1 MQQTRERTEIMKR
14 ILAVILSLAMVL
26 CMMPGTA
33 FAVDTQK
40 TDLSKAEITL
50 KTDDFTYDG
59 KEKNAEIVSVKPQA
73 ATEAI
78 PIETLTD
85 AGCKITYSNNKNAG
99 TATVTLTAPAD
110 NETYTGSTS
119 TTYTIKAK
127 QINSTT
133 ITEGYRRPVTASEEI
148 KASDITLYD
157 SETGLDLKAD
167 TDFELESAPI
177 AATGDTTRSV
187 TITGKNNYT
196 GEKVVVFTLGKDI
209 DDTAIKVEKSSSIFT
224 YNGQP
229 QTFSW
234 VKVYDANKELT
245 LNRDYVISYENNV
258 DAGANA
264 KLIIEGRGTYAGKKS
279 IDFEIKQR
287 SIRSVSIESIPNQLT
302 NVTPHPII
310 KDTGIKGTPTLQEG
324 KDYILESRNNS
335 EPGTATLYIHA
346 IADGNYKD
354 FATATFYV
362 RKELRADIVISP
374 PKSFPYTGS
383 VITPIVTVKAKDPKE
398 TYLLNRDYVI
408 EGGSNV
414 NANTYTYYIV
424 GIGNYA
430 GKYGPY
436 TYIITPQS
444 LNVNADVTLY
454 DDSFIYDGKEKK
466 PSVTVRCNG
475 RTLTNGIDY
484 TVRYSNNIR
493 IGTASV
499 TITGKGNYTGSIT
512 KTFRIIGKDLSQVS
526 GTLSQT
532 SYNYD
537 GLEKKPTVTLY
548 DGTKKLTSGVDYT
561 VSYRNNKNAGTGE
574 VIVTGKGNYGGTKTL
589 TFRIIGKSQT
599 VTTRY
604 TRYTKTLKSAPFNLQ
619 AGHDGDGTLVYKT
632 SDPSVATVSAT
643 GTVTIT
649 GTGKA
654 TITVSTTGNVK
665 YDPASKAVYIN
676 VKPLKPVIKVTSPAK
691 KQIKVM
697 ITKVKGATKYQVK
710 YGANGVYHN
719 KYIVHNENSYAK
731 VYTKIKNRVSGK
743 TYEVKVRAYKTMAD
757 GTKVWGDWTTVKKIK
772 AK

>member
-1 MQQTRERTEIMKR
+1 MQWTKERTEIMKK

-26 CMMPGTA
+26 CMMPSIA
-33 FAVDTQK
+33 FAAGTPTVNIEVVTPDGIDYFPWTG
-40 TDLSKAEITL
+40 SGITPEL
-50 KTDDFTYDG
+50 KVTVTPADG
-59 KEKNAEIVSVKPQA
+59 GDSV
-73 ATEAI
+73 
-78 PIETLTD
+78 TLTSNEYKAIFTDNVQPGKASVAVTVTKEEYKD
-85 AGCKITYSNNKNAG
+85 AVGEADFKIKKALSAVSLQTP
-99 TATVTLTAPAD
+99 ATVTDGTIISVDNIKLTDNGNELTPGTDYTLKSGTTTTINKDNKVVTIEATAD
-110 NETYTGSTS
+110 SNYYGEREITFSIGESIKNATVTVPNLTYTGKEQTAVP
-119 TTYTIKAK
+119 TVTLGYKTLRKDIDYRVTGDKATDRGTYT
-127 QINSTT
+127 
-133 ITEGYRRPVTASEEI
+133 
-148 KASDITLYD
+148 L
-157 SETGLDLKAD
+157 
-167 TDFELESAPI
+167 
-177 AATGDTTRSV
+177 
-187 TITGKNNYT
+187 TITGIGAYAEFIKKDYVVNPKNLANVSVPYIDNQVVDATPEPVITDGTKTLVLGTDYTLSYANNDQVGKTAVLTISGIGNYT
-196 GEKVVVFTLGKDI
+196 GTVTRNYLIKDSISDAVVSYTKTFYDYTGSPVYPQI
-209 DDTAIKVEKSSSIFT
+209 SVKSTDPKKT
-224 YNGQP
+224 Y
-229 QTFSW
+229 
-234 VKVYDANKELT
+234 V
-245 LNRDYVISYENNV
+245 LNRDYKIVGGGEIN
-258 DAGANA
+258 
-264 KLIIEGRGTYAGKKS
+264 EGY
-279 IDFEIKQR
+279 
-287 SIRSVSIESIPNQLT
+287 
-302 NVTPHPII
+302 
-310 KDTGIKGTPTLQEG
+310 
-324 KDYILESRNNS
+324 Y
-335 EPGTATLYIHA
+335 
-346 IADGNYKD
+346 
-354 FATATFYV
+354 
-362 RKELRADIVISP
+362 
-374 PKSFPYTGS
+374 SFS
-383 VITPIVTVKAKDPKE
+383 
-398 TYLLNRDYVI
+398 L
-408 EGGSNV
+408 
-414 NANTYTYYIV
+414 V
-424 GIGNYA
+424 GIGNYGGEFFKNTYTINKLSLATA
-430 GKYGPY
+430 GTAVLSGDMFTYTGKAVEPY
-436 TYIITPQS
+436 
-444 LNVNADVTLY
+444 
-454 DDSFIYDGKEKK
+454 
-466 PSVTVRCNG
+466 VTVTCGG
-475 RTLTNGIDY
+475 RTLRKDVDY
-484 TVRYSNNIR
+484 SVTYSNNNR

-499 TITGKGNYTGSIT
+499 IIYGKGNYTGSIT
-512 KTFRIIGKDLSQVS
+512 KTFRIVGKDLSQVS

-654 TITVSTTGNVK
+654 IITVSTTGNVK
-665 YDPASKAVYIN
+665 YDPASKAVYVN